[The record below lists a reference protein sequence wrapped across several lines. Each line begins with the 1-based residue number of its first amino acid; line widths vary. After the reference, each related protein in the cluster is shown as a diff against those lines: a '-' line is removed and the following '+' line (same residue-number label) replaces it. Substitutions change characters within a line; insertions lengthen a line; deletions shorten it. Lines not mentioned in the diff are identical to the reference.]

1 MSIRLKSFL
10 RVGLSILFALLF
22 LYLAFRGSDFEKLKS
37 SLQGANYFWAL
48 LLIPCLFVSN
58 SFRALRWRY
67 LVNPIKKNISFR
79 NLFSSLMIGYMVNNA
94 LPRVGEIV
102 RPYNLGRLE
111 SISKTAVFG
120 TVLVERILD
129 LLSFLLCLAVIFY
142 FYQHALIQAFPWLTG
157 ASIILSIVTVGAF
170 GLFAFLLGR
179 RDLAFRWVRKFVN
192 PFSPAIGRKVEN
204 LLHSFLDGFL
214 IIKEPKQY
222 LMIVAQTVVI
232 WFWYALMTYI
242 PFFAFHMVGDYS
254 LNFGAAIV
262 IMVISSI
269 GFIIPVP
276 GATGTYHWV
285 TRECLVRL
293 FGVNVEVA
301 LSYATVTHLLG
312 FISITLVGLFYFL
325 RDHLRFSEAI
335 RATEETEVGMELVPR
350 NNSRHSQK
358 PLGKSS

>member
-1 MSIRLKSFL
+1 MSIRLKSIL
-10 RVGLSILFALLF
+10 RVGLSILFALVF
-22 LYLAFRGSDFEKLKS
+22 LYLAFKGSDFEKLKS
-37 SLQGANYFWAL
+37 SLGSANYFLVL

-58 SFRALRWRY
+58 IFRALRWRY
-67 LVNPIKKNISFR
+67 LLNPIKKNISFR

-111 SISKTAVFG
+111 NISKSAVLG

-129 LLSFLLCLAVIFY
+129 LFSFLLCLAVIFY
-142 FYQHALIQAFPWLTG
+142 FYQDALVQAFPWLTG
-157 ASIILSIVTVGAF
+157 ASIILSVMTVGAF
-170 GLFAFLLGR
+170 GVFTFLLGR
-179 RDLAFRWVRKFVN
+179 RELAFRWVRKVARLF
-192 PFSPAIGRKVEN
+192 PSALGRKAEN

-214 IIKEPKQY
+214 IIKEPRQY
-222 LMIVAQTVVI
+222 LMIGVQTVVI
-232 WFWYALMTYI
+232 WLWYALMMYV
-242 PFFAFHMVGDYS
+242 PFFAFRMVENYS
-254 LNFGAAIV
+254 LNFGSAIV
-262 IMVISSI
+262 IMVISAI

-293 FGVNVEVA
+293 FGVDVEVA

-312 FISITLVGLFYFL
+312 FVAVTVVGLLYFL

-335 RATEETEVGMELVPR
+335 RARDETEVEELVPETTHDTIK
-350 NNSRHSQK
+350 N
-358 PLGKSS
+358 L

>member
-1 MSIRLKSFL
+1 MSIRLRSIL
-10 RVGLSILFALLF
+10 RVSLSILLALLF
-22 LYLAFRGSDFEKLKS
+22 LYLAFRGSDFEKLKL

-48 LLIPCLFVSN
+48 LLIPCLFISN
-58 SFRALRWRY
+58 IFRALRWRY

-111 SISKTAVFG
+111 HISKSAVFG

-142 FYQHALIQAFPWLTG
+142 FYQDALVQAFPWLTG
-157 ASIILSIVTVGAF
+157 ASIILSIVTVGVF

-179 RDLAFRWVRKFVN
+179 RDLAFGWVRKFTK

-214 IIKEPKQY
+214 IIKEPGQY
-222 LMIVAQTVVI
+222 LMIGIQTVVI
-232 WFWYALMTYI
+232 WLWYALMMYI
-242 PFFAFHMVGDYS
+242 PFFAFRMAEDYS
-254 LNFGAAIV
+254 LNFGTAIV
-262 IMVISSI
+262 IMVISAI

-312 FISITLVGLFYFL
+312 FVSITLVGLFFFL
-325 RDHLRFSEAI
+325 HDHLRFSEAL
-335 RATEETEVGMELVPR
+335 RAGEETEVGMKLVPETTR
-350 NNSRHSQK
+350 DTIKN
-358 PLGKSS
+358 P

>member
-1 MSIRLKSFL
+1 MSIRPKSVL

-22 LYLAFRGSDFEKLKS
+22 LYLAFRGSDFEKLKL
-37 SLQGANYFWAL
+37 SLRGANYFWAL
-48 LLIPCLFVSN
+48 LLIPCLFISN
-58 SFRALRWRY
+58 IFRALRWR
-67 LVNPIKKNISFR
+67 LLLNPIKKDISFR

-94 LPRVGEIV
+94 LPRVGELV

-111 SISKTAVFG
+111 NISKSAVFG

-142 FYQHALIQAFPWLTG
+142 FYQDALVQAFPWLTG

-170 GLFAFLLGR
+170 GFFAFLLGR
-179 RDLAFRWVRKFVN
+179 RDLAFRWVRKFMK
-192 PFSPAIGRKVEN
+192 PFSPTLGRKVED

-214 IIKEPKQY
+214 IIREPGQY
-222 LMIVAQTVVI
+222 LMIVIQTAVI
-232 WFWYALMTYI
+232 WLWYALMTYL
-242 PFFAFHMVGDYS
+242 PFFAFRMVGDYS
-254 LNFGAAIV
+254 LNFGTAIV
-262 IMVISSI
+262 IMVISAI

-293 FGVNVEVA
+293 FGVDVEVA

-312 FISITLVGLFYFL
+312 FVSVTVVGLLYFL

-335 RATEETEVGMELVPR
+335 RASEETEVGVEVVPEATQDTIK
-350 NNSRHSQK
+350 N
-358 PLGKSS
+358 P